1 MPRKS
6 STWMVETRVTK
17 TATKRDDYTRLQNL
31 NALFSVI
38 GSSST
43 SEETLQL
50 QRTLSFMRENDE
62 DAQMSVKSFEH
73 CIEQVV
79 RFHFPQDRS
88 FPFTHWNARSVSID
102 PLWVR
107 ASVLDFI
114 KSFQGNMRGLLL
126 VSGLREYLMELRVA
140 LPVSTLAK
148 YKTAIQMVAIA
159 VLLADEGGEALL
171 PGAQIL
177 GLTLLWIAAS
187 LTLLTGYDYVRKGI
201 EHAKWID

>member
-1 MPRKS
+1 LPRKS

-62 DAQMSVKSFEH
+62 DAQMSAKSFEH

-88 FPFTHWNARSVSID
+88 FPFTHWNARAVSID

-114 KSFQGNMRGLLL
+114 KSFQGNVRGLLL
-126 VSGLREYLMELRVA
+126 VSGLRESLLRGGKRWTAKKEREYQELRSFIESLVMRYA
-140 LPVSTLAK
+140 SADQDL
-148 YKTAIQMVAIA
+148 A
-159 VLLADEGGEALL
+159 VLFF
-171 PGAQIL
+171 
-177 GLTLLWIAAS
+177 
-187 LTLLTGYDYVRKGI
+187 
-201 EHAKWID
+201 